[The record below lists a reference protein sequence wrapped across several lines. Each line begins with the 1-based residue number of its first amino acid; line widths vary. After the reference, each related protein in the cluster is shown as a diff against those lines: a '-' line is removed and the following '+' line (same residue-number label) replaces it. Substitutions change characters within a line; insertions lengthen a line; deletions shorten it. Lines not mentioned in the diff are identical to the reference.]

1 MRSKS
6 PQLEL
11 KKKNKISLNFIVDK
25 VKEDV
30 VVDFENLP
38 EELKSYDFDY
48 PDKLFPGY
56 EQFTFD

>member
-56 EQFTFD
+56 